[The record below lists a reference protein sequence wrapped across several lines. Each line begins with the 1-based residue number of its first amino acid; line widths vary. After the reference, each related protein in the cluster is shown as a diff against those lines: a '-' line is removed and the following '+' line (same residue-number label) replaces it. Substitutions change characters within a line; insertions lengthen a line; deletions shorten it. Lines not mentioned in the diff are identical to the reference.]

1 MISAHITRKAIEIEV
16 SAPFA
21 SRAMISL
28 SEYFCFPE
36 PNTPSTSL
44 RLHRSALASEGRR
57 VIAGCQHWR
66 LDRQSCPLLPL
77 MP

>member
-1 MISAHITRKAIEIEV
+1 
-16 SAPFA
+16 
-21 SRAMISL
+21 MISL
-28 SEYFCFPE
+28 SEYFRFPE

-44 RLHRSALASEGRR
+44 RLRWSALASQGRR